1 MSRLEAIKQVKFIK
15 LFPEKCANPFNVGMG
30 RENQQHG
37 KFNTNEAKLLVE
49 LCPKVDSQTTSSF
62 QIRDL
67 S

>member
-1 MSRLEAIKQVKFIK
+1 MRRLEGTMQVKFIK

-49 LCPKVDSQTTSSF
+49 LCPKIDS
-62 QIRDL
+62 
-67 S
+67 